1 MYSFKQYLLHVESKN
16 THLEHVE
23 DELINHGT
31 AGVERALSM
40 YIGLLDTLQGHAAE
54 PVDITTKWDGAPA
67 IFAGTDP
74 ADGKFF
80 RYQSNFW

>member
-31 AGVERALSM
+31 TGVERALGM

-54 PVDITTKWDGAPA
+54 PVDINKMGRSS
-67 IFAGTDP
+67 
-74 ADGKFF
+74 
-80 RYQSNFW
+80 RYIRWYRPS